1 MESEEGSPSN
11 SQEMST
17 SETMEPQVEAFIMNH
32 LGAVLPNVAW
42 LALLLQKQT
51 KVFLCRST
59 MELAV
64 FLDWFWMSLLLND
77 TQSQNRVDKKLN
89 LNYS

>member
-32 LGAVLPNVAW
+32 LGAVLPNVA
-42 LALLLQKQT
+42 
-51 KVFLCRST
+51 
-59 MELAV
+59 
-64 FLDWFWMSLLLND
+64 
-77 TQSQNRVDKKLN
+77 
-89 LNYS
+89 